1 MHLTVLTNP
10 HNKYEKSL
18 NLICLEYHGQ
28 SSAQFVTIS
37 CWKLSRALRAV
48 PSCRQLL
55 TALQSVASF
64 DCCYKLLA
72 GWMAV
77 TSCQQ
82 LWQMLQ
88 AVSSFES
95 CYKLLTVFT
104 AVISCQQFLQLL
116 QAVDSFESCYK
127 LLTVISVVTSCW
139 QLRQLSHGVNSCETE
154 TSCQQL
160 SLHKQA
166 LDSFDNHDSFCKQ
179 LAACTLIQSPKRSSM
194 MAWRTEGC
202 GLGRWNIWQD
212 GGGEVQ
218 RCKADQVCKVRLAL
232 CELCTKEER
241 RRW

>member
-18 NLICLEYHGQ
+18 NLIFLEYHGQ
-28 SSAQFVTIS
+28 SSAQFVNIS

-55 TALQSVASF
+55 TAWQSVASF
-64 DCCYKLLA
+64 DSCYKLLA

-82 LWQMLQ
+82 LWQMLR
-88 AVSSFES
+88 AVNSFES
-95 CYKLLTVFT
+95 CYKLLAVFT
-104 AVISCQQFLQLL
+104 AVISCRQFLQLL

-127 LLTVISVVTSCW
+127 LLTVISVVTSCAELW
-139 QLRQLSHGVNSCETE
+139 QLSHGVNSCETE

-160 SLHKQA
+160 SL
-166 LDSFDNHDSFCKQ
+166 Q
-179 LAACTLIQSPKRSSM
+179 LAPLIQSPKRSSM

-202 GLGRWNIWQD
+202 GLGRLNIWQD

-232 CELCTKEER
+232 CELCTEEER
-241 RRW
+241 WRW

>member
-1 MHLTVLTNP
+1 M
-10 HNKYEKSL
+10 
-18 NLICLEYHGQ
+18 
-28 SSAQFVTIS
+28 
-37 CWKLSRALRAV
+37 
-48 PSCRQLL
+48 
-55 TALQSVASF
+55 
-64 DCCYKLLA
+64 A

-139 QLRQLSHGVNSCETE
+139 QLWQLSHGVNSCETE

-166 LDSFDNHDSFCKQ
+166 LDSFDNYDSFCKQ
-179 LAACTLIQSPKRSSM
+179 LAALTAKATLTSNSLHHQSIHQPLISILISKGQFVQFLTISSVSESVIDIGRLWSHLGLMKIPPSAAHSTIAPLIQSPMRSSM
-194 MAWRTEGC
+194 MAWRFEEQRGVGWAAGTYGRMEEG
-202 GLGRWNIWQD
+202 
-212 GGGEVQ
+212 
-218 RCKADQVCKVRLAL
+218 RCKGAKR
-232 CELCTKEER
+232 TKSAK
-241 RRW
+241 